1 MNKFTLPQ
9 LQRIYRTIYFDGDE
23 MCVNTDL
30 KKCHGNIETVLA
42 NVGEVFGSVGKINKP
57 SKVPSLDENG
67 KFIYLR
73 NNHE

>member
-1 MNKFTLPQ
+1 
-9 LQRIYRTIYFDGDE
+9 